1 MSKSKSPQEV
11 GKDFEETFRLLL
23 KDLQKRCPCNFH
35 RFYDTHSAGAYLP
48 EQPADF
54 LLGFDGGMHFIECKS
69 SDTHQTLASGLAD
82 LFSKDQA
89 ANLRMWSRAGASTHI
104 LFLSQRDGRVEL
116 WDGLRVSEARAAGKR
131 IKAEGIC
138 HTYANFA
145 DFAFDFE
152 YALKRNMFFK
162 EGVRP

>member
-1 MSKSKSPQEV
+1 MTKAKTPQEI
-11 GKDFEETFRLLL
+11 GKDFEETFRGLL
-23 KDLQKRCPCNFH
+23 KTLQQKYKSNYH

-69 SDTHQTLASGLAD
+69 SDTHQTLASGLSD
-82 LFSKDQA
+82 LLNKSQA
-89 ANLRMWSRAGASTHI
+89 ANLRMWARAGACVHI

-116 WDGLRVSEARAAGKR
+116 WDGKVVSEARAAGKR

-138 HTYANFA
+138 HVYANFA

-162 EGVRP
+162 VGGL